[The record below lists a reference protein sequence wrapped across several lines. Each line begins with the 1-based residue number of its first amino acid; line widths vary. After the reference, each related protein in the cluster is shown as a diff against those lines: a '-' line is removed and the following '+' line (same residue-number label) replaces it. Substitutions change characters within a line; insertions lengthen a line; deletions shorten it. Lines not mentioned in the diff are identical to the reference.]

1 MTNRAPLVVGNSM
14 LTAAAIVTIA
24 LLQRSRRL
32 RPLPVWAWPLA
43 AMAIGW
49 SSWAVWG
56 DMGFLAVMIV
66 PALLARVTQLRAT
79 VVADTIGGVSVASLI
94 ASSTAQV
101 LFVYY
106 GLATASAPLIW
117 INASSAALGYVIV
130 FVTLMRRRSP
140 RLSLSRVAGVWP

>member
-1 MTNRAPLVVGNSM
+1 M
-14 LTAAAIVTIA
+14 
-24 LLQRSRRL
+24 
-32 RPLPVWAWPLA
+32 
-43 AMAIGW
+43 
-49 SSWAVWG
+49 WG